1 MTEAERL
8 AIEGLL
14 DRLNS
19 WEPGRFHS
27 SDAIELYEI
36 LHVAGFEL
44 KTEKVQGPATLAPR
58 GCDACAKGLRTF
70 WSCLG

>member
-14 DRLNS
+14 DILNS
-19 WEPGRFHS
+19 WEPGRFHP
-27 SDAIELYEI
+27 SDASELYEI

-44 KTEKVQGPATLAPR
+44 KTEKVQ
-58 GCDACAKGLRTF
+58 
-70 WSCLG
+70 